1 VGGRAERETV
11 LTSSTYCSSPSVRG
25 GGGVGE
31 GGKNRVGSAEWV
43 RAGPL
48 KRKARS
54 TRWGP
59 WIGRLIGGGG
69 GKRRRFEKGL
79 ESGVEEEEGPGVLV
93 VAAAA
98 GAGSW
103 MTWGEGLGGGATEV
117 EGSGEI
123 DGGCREWGAGCRA
136 TSVKKRSRAG
146 GRRPTERLT
155 PEKSRTKM

>member
-1 VGGRAERETV
+1 MGSGDDDGGGVKANRRRRRPQE
-11 LTSSTYCSSPSVRG
+11 SVDGIGDECRWDVAG
-25 GGGVGE
+25 GGGD
-31 GGKNRVGSAEWV
+31 
-43 RAGPL
+43 
-48 KRKARS
+48 
-54 TRWGP
+54 
-59 WIGRLIGGGG
+59 G

-93 VAAAA
+93 VDAAA